1 MFMTNL
7 FLIDY
12 NKFRQQIQVVLDMN
26 GIFRDKI
33 DDFSLAVPQTNFIQ
47 EEINEIET
55 RGIEL
60 QDPVEFVDGLAD
72 TFVTTVFLEYL
83 LCGNVN
89 SFNDEYQNQYQK
101 YQSLIQQGEHIKN
114 KQQFL
119 TYLNETKML
128 CTPEM
133 VEKKKSGKII
143 LNLLLM
149 FHYVN
154 ALTQSKF
161 VELQQDIE
169 SFKNK
174 DNLMDWAIDEVNDSN
189 MSKFPSVE
197 SKTDAQ
203 IQADLDKIKKKVGHD
218 NVGYVVKNNFI
229 TYLDKNKGKFQ
240 KPTTFK
246 EPDLQAAVHFKD
258 ELSVF
263 WK

>member
-1 MFMTNL
+1 MEN
-7 FLIDY
+7 
-12 NKFRQQIQVVLDMN
+12 
-26 GIFRDKI
+26 
-33 DDFSLAVPQTNFIQ
+33 A
-47 EEINEIET
+47 
-55 RGIEL
+55 
-60 QDPVEFVDGLAD
+60 
-72 TFVTTVFLEYL
+72 
-83 LCGNVN
+83 N
-89 SFNDEYQNQYQK
+89 SFNDEYQNQYSK
-101 YQSLIQQGEHIKN
+101 YKAIIQQEEHIKN

-154 ALTQSKF
+154 ELTQSKF
-161 VELQQDIE
+161 IELQQDIE

-189 MSKFPSVE
+189 MSKFPSVD
-197 SKTDAQ
+197 SKTDEQ

-218 NVGYVVKNNFI
+218 NVEYVVKNNFI
-229 TYLDKNKGKFQ
+229 IYLDKNKGKFQ

-246 EPDLQAAVHFKD
+246 EPNLQTAVHFKD